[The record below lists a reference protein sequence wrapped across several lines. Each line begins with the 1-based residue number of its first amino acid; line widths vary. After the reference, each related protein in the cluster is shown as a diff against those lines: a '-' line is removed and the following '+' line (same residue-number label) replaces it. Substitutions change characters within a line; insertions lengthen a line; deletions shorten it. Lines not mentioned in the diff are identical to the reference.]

1 LSRSRL
7 CVLLCQVSTDLVG
20 VSRGIGALA
29 SSSTWAHSRTELSS
43 LARARL
49 APTSALRP
57 LLRLLREAG
66 AQFRCQPRRRSVGTR
81 TSYLMHG
88 RLHTPTAAGRNRCGP
103 HSGWVWCNPFQRRV
117 EQLQHLSFGE
127 SYLHLTLTLHGTR
140 RRRHIRLLVSSV
152 SWTSA
157 LGSPSTASLARPHP
171 SPGVPAVHIN
181 LCDRTIGWGLRSQG
195 VSRRLSRVSRGSAS
209 TRVLRVNYPNTV
221 RYTVHAPPKML
232 SSRTP

>member
-1 LSRSRL
+1 MSRSGL
-7 CVLLCQVSTDLVG
+7 CVFLCQVSTDLVG

-57 LLRLLREAG
+57 LLCLLREAG

-81 TSYLMHG
+81 TSYLMGAFTHQRPPGATGVG
-88 RLHTPTAAGRNRCGP
+88 RTWLGMA
-103 HSGWVWCNPFQRRV
+103 CNPFQRRV
-117 EQLQHLSFGE
+117 EQLHQLSFGE
-127 SYLHLTLTLHGTR
+127 SYLHPILTLHGTR

-171 SPGVPAVHIN
+171 SPEFPRFTLTFA
-181 LCDRTIGWGLRSQG
+181 IGQ
-195 VSRRLSRVSRGSAS
+195 SAG
-209 TRVLRVNYPNTV
+209 
-221 RYTVHAPPKML
+221 A
-232 SSRTP
+232 